1 MTKAIYNIGERRGML
16 IIIGM
21 LSIFVFITFFID
33 NKSSNQS
40 EDLYVDSVAQE
51 LRMQIK
57 TNKPIQKKETPTKK
71 KKKIKTHIKP
81 KFIERNPLNEPLPIK
96 NSINSNDNTKQ

>member
-1 MTKAIYNIGERRGML
+1 
-16 IIIGM
+16 
-21 LSIFVFITFFID
+21 
-33 NKSSNQS
+33 
-40 EDLYVDSVAQE
+40 
-51 LRMQIK
+51 MQIK
-57 TNKPIQKKETPTKK
+57 TNKPIPKKETPTKK

>member
-1 MTKAIYNIGERRGML
+1 ML

-57 TNKPIQKKETPTKK
+57 TNKPIPKKETPTKK
-71 KKKIKTHIKP
+71 KKIRTKKEPASRIDQKQGKHPTRRT
-81 KFIERNPLNEPLPIK
+81 RN
-96 NSINSNDNTKQ
+96 